1 MAGARQFQA
10 EGAVMGWVMLAVV
23 TVLAAGLLVALRV
36 PRLLW
41 TTAGAALVLGCAG
54 YAAQGRPGLGE
65 AKPRPQA
72 RSIETAPD
80 LIALRTA
87 MWGKFTVE
95 SQYEVAFDALM
106 RVGDAR
112 SAVKLAIGGVTKYP
126 DSAELWTDLGSGFVT
141 HDGSL
146 SPPARFAFDRAI
158 ALAPQHPAPRFFR
171 GLGHVQSGQLAEARA
186 DWVQALTLTPAN
198 APYRAGIEERLAV
211 LDQFIAMAAQAQA
224 QIQAEQR

>member
-1 MAGARQFQA
+1 
-10 EGAVMGWVMLAVV
+10 MGWVMLAVV

-158 ALAPQHPAPRFFR
+158 TLAPQHPAPRFFR

>member
-1 MAGARQFQA
+1 
-10 EGAVMGWVMLAVV
+10 MGWVMLALV
-23 TVLAAGLLVALRV
+23 TGLAAALLVALKV

-41 TTAGAALVLGCAG
+41 TVAGTALVLGCAG

-72 RSIETAPD
+72 KSIETAPD

-141 HDGSL
+141 HDGRL

-158 ALAPQHPAPRFFR
+158 ALAPRHPAPRFFR
-171 GLGHVQSGQLAEARA
+171 GLGHIQGGQLAEGRA
-186 DWVQALTLTPAN
+186 DWVRALALAPGG

-211 LDQFIAMAAQAQA
+211 LDQFIAMAAQAQGDA
-224 QIQAEQR
+224 AAEQR

>member
-1 MAGARQFQA
+1 M
-10 EGAVMGWVMLAVV
+10 MGWVMLAVV

-158 ALAPQHPAPRFFR
+158 TLAPQHPAPRFFR

>member
-1 MAGARQFQA
+1 
-10 EGAVMGWVMLAVV
+10 MGWFMLAAVV
-23 TVLAAGLLVALRV
+23 ALAAGLLLVLRV

-41 TTAGAALVLGCAG
+41 TTAATALVLGCAG
-54 YAAQGRPGLGE
+54 YAVQGRPGLAD
-65 AKPRPQA
+65 AKPRPQVK
-72 RSIETAPD
+72 SIETAPD
-80 LIALRTA
+80 VIALRSA

-141 HDGSL
+141 HDASL

-158 ALAPQHPAPRFFR
+158 ALAPHHPAPRFFR
-171 GLGHVQSGQLAEARA
+171 GLGHVQSGQLAEGRA
-186 DWVQALTLTPAN
+186 DWAQALALAPAN
-198 APYRAGIEERLAV
+198 APYRAGIEERIAV

-224 QIQAEQR
+224 DARAAPQ

>member
-1 MAGARQFQA
+1 
-10 EGAVMGWVMLAVV
+10 MGWFMLAAVV
-23 TVLAAGLLVALRV
+23 TLAAGLLVVLRV

-41 TTAGAALVLGCAG
+41 TTAATALVLGCAG
-54 YAAQGRPGLGE
+54 YAMQGRPGLAD
-65 AKPRPQA
+65 AKPRPQVK
-72 RSIETAPD
+72 SIETAPD

-126 DSAELWTDLGSGFVT
+126 DSAELWTDLGSGFVA

-171 GLGHVQSGQLAEARA
+171 GLGHVQSGQLAEGRA
-186 DWVQALTLTPAN
+186 DWAQALALTPAN
-198 APYRAGIEERLAV
+198 APYRAGIAERIAV

-224 QIQAEQR
+224 DVRAEQP

>member
-1 MAGARQFQA
+1 
-10 EGAVMGWVMLAVV
+10 MGWVMLAVV
-23 TVLAAGLLVALRV
+23 TVLAAGLLVMFRV

-41 TTAGAALVLGCAG
+41 TTVATALVLGCAG
-54 YAAQGRPGLGE
+54 YAVQGRPGLGE

-158 ALAPQHPAPRFFR
+158 TLAPRHPAPRFFR